1 MALLCTEKPSGT
13 GVGSGTMTVP
23 VFAVVGHPNKGKSSI
38 VSTLTRQDAV
48 RISELSGTTT
58 QAQVFQLNLNG
69 QCQYEL
75 VDTPGFQR
83 PRQVLQALESAAVNA
98 AGRPG
103 AVKAFLAH
111 QRTQDTTPYVDE
123 VELLTPV
130 MNGAGIIYVV
140 DGSTPYS
147 AEYESEM
154 TILQWTGQPRMALIN
169 PIGGEDYVSQ
179 WRDALAQFFSVVRVF
194 DPLTADEHKQR
205 AVLSGFAEL
214 YEPWRSQLEHAIDT
228 VRRHDEQQHR
238 QCAQV
243 ISRHLVDMISH
254 TSDVR
259 VPMDFAEASLK
270 AHLRTKYQQSLRDLE
285 AQAQRELQT
294 LYAHLYLR
302 TEGHRL
308 DADYPDLFDED
319 AWYLFG
325 LDRKRLVALSG
336 SAGAAAGVAIDVGV
350 GGSSLMLGALAGGLL
365 SSAASLAATWKPT
378 SLNIRGVPV
387 AGKRLTAG
395 PIKDLQFCF
404 VILGR
409 LLAFAEAVRFRTHA
423 DRSVVQIQEVGVKE
437 RLSRLSRTRQIT
449 LTRLLLK
456 ASKGLSEKEM
466 LQLEATITQLQDP
479 DSEGE
484 RA

>member
-1 MALLCTEKPSGT
+1 
-13 GVGSGTMTVP
+13 MTVP

-58 QAQVFQLNLNG
+58 QAQSFQLNLNG

-83 PRQVLQALESAAVNA
+83 PRQVLHELEQSAVNA
-98 AGRPG
+98 AGRPA
-103 AVKAFLAH
+103 AVKAFLSRQQA
-111 QRTQDTTPYVDE
+111 QPDSSYTDE

-130 MNGAGIIYVV
+130 MAGAGVIYVV
-140 DGSTPYS
+140 DGAMPYS
-147 AEYESEM
+147 AEYEAEM

-169 PIGGEDYVSQ
+169 PIGGEDYVDQ
-179 WRDALAQFFSVVRVF
+179 WRDALSQFFSVVRVF
-194 DPLTADEHKQR
+194 DPLTADDQKQR
-205 AVLSGFAEL
+205 AVLSAFAEL
-214 YEPWRSQLEHAIDT
+214 YDPWRVPLELAID
-228 VRRHDEQQHR
+228 RIRQHDTRQHQ

-243 ISRHLVDMISH
+243 ISRHLVEMIGH
-254 TSDVR
+254 TSDVK

-270 AHLRTKYQQSLRDLE
+270 AHLRIKYQQSLRDLE

-302 TEGHRL
+302 TEGDRL

-325 LDRKRLVALSG
+325 LDRTRLVALSG

-365 SSAASLAATWKPT
+365 SSAASFAATWKPT
-378 SLNIRGVPV
+378 SLKVRGVPV
-387 AGKRLTAG
+387 AGKRLVAG
-395 PIKDLQFCF
+395 PIKNLQFCF

-409 LLAFAEAVRFRTHA
+409 LLAFADAVRFRTHA
-423 DRSVVQIQEVGVKE
+423 DRSVVQLQDVGVKE
-437 RLSRLSRTRQIT
+437 RMNRLSRTEQVR
-449 LTRLLLK
+449 LTRLLQK
-456 ASKGLSEKEM
+456 ANKGLSEKEM
-466 LQLEATITQLQDP
+466 LQLEQTITMLQQP
-479 DSEGE
+479 EPVNSPE
-484 RA
+484 